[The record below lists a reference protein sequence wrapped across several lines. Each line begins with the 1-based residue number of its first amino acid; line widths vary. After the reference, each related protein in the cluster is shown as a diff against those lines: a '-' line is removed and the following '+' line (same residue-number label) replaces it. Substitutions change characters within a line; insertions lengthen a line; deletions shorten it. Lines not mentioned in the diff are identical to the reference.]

1 MANVRLGAKA
11 VGSIVKI
18 KVNGAA
24 KDFIIVH
31 QGKPSS
37 VYDDSCNGTWLLMKD
52 IYEKR
57 QWNSSNTNDYANST
71 IHSYLNST
79 FLNLLEPNIKRA
91 IKQVKL
97 PYRKG
102 SGSSETVTSGSN
114 GLSAKI
120 FLLSAAETSF
130 SHAYMPSG
138 EGTELAYFKG
148 CADDSSDSKRVAYFG
163 RFADFWW
170 LRSPSCSGYSNYA
183 LYVGSDGGLDDYLSP
198 SSYGI
203 RPAFV
208 LPSTLLVSDDG
219 TVSTN
224 TAPSTPWNIS
234 VPSSIMG
241 GTNISISWA
250 KSSDDESNLSGYKV
264 ERSTNGGWSW
274 SQIYQG
280 TATSTTDN
288 IAFGTTSVMYRVK
301 AYDTEGLESGWRTSS
316 LVTVVNNNAPSAPP
330 SIAVPKDVK
339 GGSTLVISWT
349 AASDSDGNLSGYILE
364 RSTDGGSAYTQVYKG
379 NALTYTDTITY
390 GWTSVQYRVKAYD
403 AAGAESAYTTS
414 ATRTVTNNRP
424 PVISGTDGAL
434 GSFST
439 AAPSYEY
446 TVTDADGHQVDV
458 VEMLDGVTLHSYTV
472 TLGQTNTLTIGSEA
486 WLKVVNGSHTLKI
499 VATDA
504 KDASVTRTLTFTK
517 AVTSVEFEQTLAMEA
532 DAMPTKALVN
542 IQGNF
547 PAGCTLQVWIC
558 NNGND
563 ASPTWED
570 ITQKARTGQ
579 KHYFANQ
586 TKTAAA
592 WGVKVKA
599 KLLRGSA
606 TETCYIQSIGGNF
619 A

>member
-1 MANVRLGAKA
+1 MKKIALKKTARGTAFDYAGQSWILLENDDGRALCLSKDIIETRAFDEGNCNNFA
-11 VGSIVKI
+11 VASSKEYL
-18 KVNGAA
+18 NGA
-24 KDFIIVH
+24 
-31 QGKPSS
+31 
-37 VYDDSCNGTWLLMKD
+37 
-52 IYEKR
+52 
-57 QWNSSNTNDYANST
+57 
-71 IHSYLNST
+71 YLD
-79 FLNLLEPNIKRA
+79 NLLEDVNGPNAFLTTELDLTTDDGLKD
-91 IKQVKL
+91 
-97 PYRKG
+97 YG
-102 SGSSETVTSGSN
+102 TCTVT
-114 GLSAKI
+114 I
-120 FLLSAAETSF
+120 FLLTVDQ
-130 SHAYMPSG
+130 YRRNRDVIPN
-138 EGTELAYFKG
+138 
-148 CADDSSDSKRVAYFG
+148 ADDWWWLSTAFSTKSNGYESLARGVGTDGTLGWGRAYRGYDGLRPACNLSSDLLISDSV
-163 RFADFWW
+163 D
-170 LRSPSCSGYSNYA
+170 
-183 LYVGSDGGLDDYLSP
+183 SDGCY
-198 SSYGI
+198 
-203 RPAFV
+203 
-208 LPSTLLVSDDG
+208 
-219 TVSTN
+219 TVIYN
-224 TAPSTPWNIS
+224 QAPTAPSSIT
-234 VPSSIMG
+234 VPSEVLG
-241 GTNISISWA
+241 GENLSISWA
-250 KSSDDESNLSGYKV
+250 A
-264 ERSTNGGWSW
+264 ST
-274 SQIYQG
+274 
-280 TATSTTDN
+280 D
-288 IAFGTTSVMYRVK
+288 
-301 AYDTEGLESGWRTSS
+301 
-316 LVTVVNNNAPSAPP
+316 P
-330 SIAVPKDVK
+330 
-339 GGSTLVISWT
+339 
-349 AASDSDGNLSGYILE
+349 DGNLSGYVLE
-364 RSTDGGSAYTQVYKG
+364 RKVGSGTWAQVYKG
-379 NALTYTDTITY
+379 SARTYTDTITY

-458 VEMLDGVTLHSYTV
+458 VEMLDGVTLRSYTV

-579 KHYFANQ
+579 KHYFTNK

-592 WGVKVKA
+592 WGVKIKA

>member
-1 MANVRLGAKA
+1 MKKIALKNAARGTAFDYAGQNWILLENDDGRALCLSKDIIETRAFDEGNCNNFA
-11 VGSIVKI
+11 VASSKEYL
-18 KVNGAA
+18 NGA
-24 KDFIIVH
+24 
-31 QGKPSS
+31 
-37 VYDDSCNGTWLLMKD
+37 
-52 IYEKR
+52 
-57 QWNSSNTNDYANST
+57 
-71 IHSYLNST
+71 YLD
-79 FLNLLEPNIKRA
+79 NLLEDVNGPNAFLTTELDLTTDDGLKD
-91 IKQVKL
+91 
-97 PYRKG
+97 YG
-102 SGSSETVTSGSN
+102 TCTVT
-114 GLSAKI
+114 I
-120 FLLSAAETSF
+120 FLLTVDQ
-130 SHAYMPSG
+130 YRRNRDVIPN
-138 EGTELAYFKG
+138 
-148 CADDSSDSKRVAYFG
+148 ADDWWWLSTAFSTKSNGYESLARRVLTDGTLSRGYAYFG
-163 RFADFWW
+163 DFG
-170 LRSPSCSGYSNYA
+170 LRPACNLSSDLLISDS
-183 LYVGSDGGLDDYLSP
+183 VDSDGCY
-198 SSYGI
+198 
-203 RPAFV
+203 
-208 LPSTLLVSDDG
+208 
-219 TVSTN
+219 TVIYN
-224 TAPSTPWNIS
+224 QAPTAPSSIT
-234 VPSSIMG
+234 VPSEVLG
-241 GTNISISWA
+241 GENLSISWA
-250 KSSDDESNLSGYKV
+250 A
-264 ERSTNGGWSW
+264 ST
-274 SQIYQG
+274 
-280 TATSTTDN
+280 D
-288 IAFGTTSVMYRVK
+288 
-301 AYDTEGLESGWRTSS
+301 
-316 LVTVVNNNAPSAPP
+316 P
-330 SIAVPKDVK
+330 
-339 GGSTLVISWT
+339 
-349 AASDSDGNLSGYILE
+349 DGNLSGYVLE
-364 RSTDGGSAYTQVYKG
+364 RKVGSGTWAQIYKG
-379 NALTYTDTITY
+379 SSRSYTDAITY

-458 VEMLDGVTLHSYTV
+458 VEMLDGVTLRSYTV
-472 TLGQTNTLTIGSEA
+472 TLGHTNTLTIGSEA

-579 KHYFANQ
+579 KHYFTNQ